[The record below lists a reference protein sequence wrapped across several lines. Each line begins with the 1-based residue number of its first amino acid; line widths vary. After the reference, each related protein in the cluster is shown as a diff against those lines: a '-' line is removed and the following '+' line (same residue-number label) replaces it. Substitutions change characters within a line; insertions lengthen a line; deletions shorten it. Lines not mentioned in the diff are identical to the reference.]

1 MASRFLIG
9 FTAGV
14 LAGILFAPEK
24 GTDTRQKLVDR
35 ANDLKDQFNDF
46 VDNLSDKAEDVAEEV
61 DDFAA
66 RAKPEY
72 Q

>member
-1 MASRFLIG
+1 MSRFLIG

-35 ANDLKDQFNDF
+35 ANELKDQFNDF
-46 VDNLSDKAEDVAEEV
+46 VDNFSNKAFVSRKANESSH
-61 DDFAA
+61 
-66 RAKPEY
+66 
-72 Q
+72 